1 MTAFIAGVVVLLVAI
16 LKGAIG
22 FGFPTVATPV
32 LALFMDVKTVV
43 ALLVPPNIAMDA
55 FQARRRGRL
64 GATARRL
71 AVLMIFGAV
80 GTVLG
85 TRLLVTLPARVVTIV
100 LGAFVVLFVVLNAT
114 RFSPRVPQRWERWV
128 SPPVGFVVGVVGGI
142 TNVPGTPLVIYF
154 YALGMD
160 KHEFVRS
167 AAVTFLSYKLVQW
180 AALIYYG
187 AFTWSLFGAGL
198 GLTIV
203 ALAGFQVGL
212 AVQDR
217 LDQQTFNRAV
227 LVFLAALGAWLIYR
241 TLR

>member
-1 MTAFIAGVVVLLVAI
+1 MTAFIGAVVVLLVAI

-43 ALLVPPNIAMDA
+43 AVLVPPNIAMDA
-55 FQARRRGRL
+55 FQARRRGHL
-64 GATARRL
+64 GPTARRL
-71 AVLMIFGAV
+71 AVLMAFGAV

-85 TRLLVTLPARVVTIV
+85 TRLLVTLPSRVVTIV

-114 RFSPRVPQRWERWV
+114 RFSPRVPLRWERWV

-180 AALIYYG
+180 AALVYYG
-187 AFTWSLFGAGL
+187 AFTWSLLAAGL

-217 LDQQTFNRAV
+217 LDQQNFNRAV
-227 LVFLAALGAWLIYR
+227 LIFLAGLGAWLIYR
-241 TLR
+241 TIR

>member
-1 MTAFIAGVVVLLVAI
+1 MTALVGAVVVLLVAV

-32 LALFMDVKTVV
+32 LALFMDVKTAV
-43 ALLVPPNIAMDA
+43 AVLVPPNVAMDA
-55 FQARRRGRL
+55 YQARRRGNL

-71 AVLMIFGAV
+71 AVLMVFGGV

-100 LGAFVVLFVVLNAT
+100 LGAFVLLFVVLNAT
-114 RFSPRVPQRWERWV
+114 RFSPRIPARWERWF
-128 SPPVGFVVGVVGGI
+128 SAPVGFVVGVVGGI

-160 KHEFVRS
+160 KHEFLRS
-167 AAVTFLSYKLVQW
+167 AAVTFLSYKIVQW

-187 AFTWSLFGAGL
+187 AFTWSLLLAGI
-198 GLTIV
+198 GLTVV
-203 ALAGFQVGL
+203 ALAGFKVGL

-217 LDQQTFNRAV
+217 LDQTAFNRGV
-227 LVFLAALGAWLIYR
+227 LIFLAALGAWLIYR
-241 TLR
+241 ASR